1 MSRRCATRTQSNDAI
16 GPSPQGCQDETG
28 SCIRLESVGSHLPL
42 PMESSDGQLHREEI
56 ANRVTSTA
64 STPGKLRLPRSHAAL
79 VAPRSWPG
87 RFKESRHA

>member
-28 SCIRLESVGSHLPL
+28 SCIRLESVGSHMPL

-56 ANRVTSTA
+56 ADRVTSSVSTRA
-64 STPGKLRLPRSHAAL
+64 SHVVLDRKRLWWRPVLAGPRIKT
-79 VAPRSWPG
+79 R
-87 RFKESRHA
+87 